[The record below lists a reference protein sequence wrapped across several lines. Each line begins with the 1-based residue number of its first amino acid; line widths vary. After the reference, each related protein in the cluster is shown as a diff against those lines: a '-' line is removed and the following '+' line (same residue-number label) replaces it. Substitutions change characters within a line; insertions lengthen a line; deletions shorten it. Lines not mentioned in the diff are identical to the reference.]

1 MGEEKKKRRKGTE
14 KKKDGKE
21 RNERKKERAELHCRK
36 PKKYRGRGVN
46 STSITRFHR
55 HLPHHLHGEAGN
67 RRRKRGSSRKNE
79 KRTEGVEIKRREQ
92 KEFLFVTVKRE
103 KEKGKQNREGGKEKR
118 REENRKKQGKR
129 KAAVP
134 SPLPVSAPDL
144 QNRREDRKAKTSREK
159 GTKTELNAGDRR
171 KQITKGK
178 ELEQT
183 NTDRPASTPSTSLQL
198 LRFSPGLLF
207 NSACIS
213 WLHVLLLK

>member
-1 MGEEKKKRRKGTE
+1 MGEEKKRRRKGTE

-55 HLPHHLHGEAGN
+55 HLPHHLLGEAGN

-118 REENRKKQGKR
+118 RKQEEARKKKSCSAISFACFSARICRTEERIEKLKPVER
-129 KAAVP
+129 KG
-134 SPLPVSAPDL
+134 
-144 QNRREDRKAKTSREK
+144 RRQS
-159 GTKTELNAGDRR
+159 
-171 KQITKGK
+171 
-178 ELEQT
+178 
-183 NTDRPASTPSTSLQL
+183 
-198 LRFSPGLLF
+198 
-207 NSACIS
+207 
-213 WLHVLLLK
+213 

>member
-1 MGEEKKKRRKGTE
+1 
-14 KKKDGKE
+14 
-21 RNERKKERAELHCRK
+21 
-36 PKKYRGRGVN
+36 VN

-55 HLPHHLHGEAGN
+55 HLPHHLHGEASN

-79 KRTEGVEIKRREQ
+79 KRIEGVEIKRREH
-92 KEFLFVTVKRE
+92 KEFLFVNCEKRKRKRKAEQRRREREEKKTGRSKE
-103 KEKGKQNREGGKEKR
+103 KEKLQCHLLCLFQR
-118 REENRKKQGKR
+118 Q
-129 KAAVP
+129 
-134 SPLPVSAPDL
+134 DL